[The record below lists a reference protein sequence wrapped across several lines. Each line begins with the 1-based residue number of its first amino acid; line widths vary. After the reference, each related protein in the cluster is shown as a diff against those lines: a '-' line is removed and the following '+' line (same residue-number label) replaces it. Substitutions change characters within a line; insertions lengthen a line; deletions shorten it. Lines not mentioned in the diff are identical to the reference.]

1 MDRLFIISLG
11 VILLAVGMLF
21 LYFRNKV
28 GKMEKK
34 VDLMFQL
41 IQEYDQQ
48 RLQAPPVHMTGGM
61 NQSIH
66 HMTQENMENA
76 QANNQ
81 NLINVSDDEE
91 DDTDSEEISDSD
103 EEEGVVDMQAGEH
116 DDDEHDDDHD
126 EDDDNQ
132 IKIGDDE
139 LVPVKTIT
147 LAGAEFGASS
157 DNQEDMNSPEQ
168 SDDLEEISDLE
179 DDEDNTE
186 ETETETHEL
195 SNEVENPYSLNPDQV
210 VEHLVEKLNENKD
223 TSKNIAV
230 TQEKPFKKMSVKEL
244 KQLCKERGFTNFS
257 ALRKPKLIE
266 LLASV

>member
-61 NQSIH
+61 NQSAH
-66 HMTQENMENA
+66 QMTQENMEGVYH
-76 QANNQ
+76 NNQ

-103 EEEGVVDMQAGEH
+103 EEEGETNMQVNE
-116 DDDEHDDDHD
+116 DDNE
-126 EDDDNQ
+126 DDNQ

-147 LAGAEFGASS
+147 LEGAEFGGSS
-157 DNQEDMNSPEQ
+157 DNQEDMNPPEQ

-186 ETETETHEL
+186 ETGTDTHEL
-195 SNEVENPYSLNPDQV
+195 TNEVENPYSLNADQV

-223 TSKNIAV
+223 TSKNMGV

-266 LLASV
+266 LLASA